1 MSTEIEICAVCA
13 WRGTCQKKFSLSGKN
28 IHCADFVRDVS
39 LKEKSEPEEKKEEA
53 EK

>member
-1 MSTEIEICAVCA
+1 MSAEAAICAVCA

-28 IHCADFVRDVS
+28 IRCPDFVQDVS
-39 LKEKSEPEEKKEEA
+39 LKKKCDNEQNKEEG